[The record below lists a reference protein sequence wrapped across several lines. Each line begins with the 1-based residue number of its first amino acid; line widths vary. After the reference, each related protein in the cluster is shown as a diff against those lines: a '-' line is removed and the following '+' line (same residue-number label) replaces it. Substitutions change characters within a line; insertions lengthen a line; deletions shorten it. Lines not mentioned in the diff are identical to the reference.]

1 MKTVQELIQ
10 EREALFAKAS
20 EILDTIDT
28 DNRDMTEDEKSTYDA
43 ALSRMESLDKDIATR
58 QRLEALEQPVFV
70 RPRVDQPPQPSNALP
85 GDEPGKKTVRSTDK
99 GPVIEAMRGHGK
111 LQACKDTA
119 QGREQAYRCGQW
131 LAAVLYGNVH
141 AADWCRKNGL
151 DVRSALSGGVQTAGG
166 ALVPEEFER
175 SIIDLREQYGLFRRV
190 CRVTPMSSDMKT
202 TPRKTGGLTAYFVGE
217 GVDGTESDA
226 GWDNVNLVAKKLMV
240 LTRMSSEIAED
251 AIIDLADDM
260 AFEIGYA
267 FAYKEDYCGFLG
279 DGTSTYGGIVGVFTK
294 AIDGSHTKAAI
305 DATSGHNLLTEIDAD
320 DLLSLMAAVPQYAKR
335 GARWYCSP
343 AAQEVVFNA
352 IKIAGGG
359 NTRDMLADA
368 DTPRFLGYPIEVTD
382 ILPDSPS
389 TDYNNVGMI
398 GFGNL
403 MMAATLGNRRGI
415 RVALS
420 DQKYWTKDQI
430 GIKGT
435 ERFDINVHDLGSTT
449 KKSPFAVLVG
459 NG

>member
-1 MKTVQELIQ
+1 MKTVQELMQ
-10 EREALFAKAS
+10 EREALFNKAS
-20 EILDTIDT
+20 DILDNCDT
-28 DNRDMTEDEKSTYDA
+28 DNRDMTDEEKSTYSA
-43 ALSRMESLDKDIATR
+43 ALDRIEVLDKDIATR
-58 QRLEALEQPVFV
+58 QRLESLQKPNLPQA
-70 RPRVDQPPQPSNALP
+70 RVTESP
-85 GDEPGKKTVRSTDK
+85 EPGAPALDDPAKKTVRSTLK

-111 LQACKDTA
+111 LHAFKDTA

-141 AADWCRKNGL
+141 AADWCRQNGL

-175 SIIDLREQYGLFRRV
+175 SVIDLREQYGLFRRV
-190 CRVTPMSSDMKT
+190 CRVTPMSSDTKT
-202 TPRKTGGLTAYFVGE
+202 TPRKTGGLSAYFVGE
-217 GVDGTESDA
+217 GVNGTESDA
-226 GWDNVNLVAKKLMV
+226 GWDNVSLTAKKLMV

-260 AFEIGYA
+260 ALQIGQA
-267 FAYKEDYCGFLG
+267 FAQKEDLCGFLG
-279 DGTSTYGGIVGVFTK
+279 DGTSAYGGIVGVFTK

-305 DATSGHNLLTEIDAD
+305 DAASGHDLLTEIDAD
-320 DLLSLMAAVPQYAKR
+320 DLISLMAAIPTYAKP

-359 NTRDMLADA
+359 NTRDMLSNA
-368 DTPRFLGYPIEVTD
+368 DTPRFLGYPIEVSD
-382 ILPDSPS
+382 LLPDSPS
-389 TDYNNVGMI
+389 TNYNNVAMI

-420 DQKYWTKDQI
+420 DQKYWTEDQI

-459 NG
+459 NT

>member
-1 MKTVQELIQ
+1 MKTVQELMQ
-10 EREALFAKAS
+10 EREALFNKAS
-20 EILDTIDT
+20 DILDNCDT
-28 DNRDMTEDEKSTYDA
+28 DNRDMTDEEKSTYSA
-43 ALSRMESLDKDIATR
+43 ALDRIEVLDKDIATR
-58 QRLEALEQPVFV
+58 QRLESLQKPNIPQA
-70 RPRVDQPPQPSNALP
+70 RVTESP
-85 GDEPGKKTVRSTDK
+85 EPGAPALDDPAKKTVRSTLK

-111 LQACKDTA
+111 LHAFKDTA

-141 AADWCRKNGL
+141 AADWCRQNGL

-175 SIIDLREQYGLFRRV
+175 SVIDLREQYGLFRRV
-190 CRVTPMSSDMKT
+190 CRVTPMSSDTKT
-202 TPRKTGGLTAYFVGE
+202 TPRKTGGLSAYFVGE

-226 GWDNVNLVAKKLMV
+226 GWDNVSLTAKKLMV

-267 FAYKEDYCGFLG
+267 FAQKEDLCGFLG

-294 AIDGSHTKAAI
+294 ANDGNHAKAVVSA
-305 DATSGHNLLTEIDAD
+305 ASGHDKLTEIDAD
-320 DLLSLMAAVPQYAKR
+320 DLLSLMALIPQYAKR
-335 GARWYCSP
+335 GAKWYCSP
-343 AAQEVVFNA
+343 SAMEVVFNA

-382 ILPDSPS
+382 LLPDDPS
-389 TDYNNVGMI
+389 ATYNGTPII

-403 MMAATLGNRRGI
+403 MMAATLGSRRGI

-420 DQKYWTKDQI
+420 DQKYWTEDQI

-435 ERFDINVHDLGSTT
+435 ERFDINVHDLGSAT
-449 KKSPFAVLVG
+449 KKSPFAVLKG
-459 NG
+459 LT